1 MGEQLLAG
9 CAGQTCRKAI
19 MHEIV
24 LLTNKTPV
32 EDVVSQFSNSVGK
45 KMQLAVPNLY
55 NKHVQCDI

>member
-1 MGEQLLAG
+1 MAEQLLAG

-24 LLTNKTPV
+24 LVTNKMPL
-32 EDVVSQFSNSVGK
+32 EKVVGQFSNSIGK
-45 KMQLAVPNLY
+45 KMQLAVPNLH